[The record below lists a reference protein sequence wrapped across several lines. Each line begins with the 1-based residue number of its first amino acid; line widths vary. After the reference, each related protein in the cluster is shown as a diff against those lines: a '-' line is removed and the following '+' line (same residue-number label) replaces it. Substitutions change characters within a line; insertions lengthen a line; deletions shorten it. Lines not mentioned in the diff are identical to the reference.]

1 MSFQAIREQATDLSV
16 EISPKPA
23 TQSATAKPNPRG
35 ASQLLADFHEL
46 QRQVDAIYA
55 EQRQS
60 GPPPAIRLNGYVE
73 GFGHGAEQ
81 EWLRL
86 IAIR

>member
-16 EISPKPA
+16 DYSPMPA
-23 TQSATAKPNPRG
+23 AKSAAAKPKPRG

-55 EQRQS
+55 EQKH
-60 GPPPAIRLNGYVE
+60 N
-73 GFGHGAEQ
+73 EQ

>member
-1 MSFQAIREQATDLSV
+1 MSFQAIREQATDLSA
-16 EISPKPA
+16 ELSPKPTA
-23 TQSATAKPNPRG
+23 QSATAKPKPRG

-55 EQRQS
+55 EQKH
-60 GPPPAIRLNGYVE
+60 N
-73 GFGHGAEQ
+73 EQ

>member
-1 MSFQAIREQATDLSV
+1 MSFQAIRDQATDLSA
-16 EISPKPA
+16 ELSPTPA
-23 TQSATAKPNPRG
+23 TQSATTKPKPRG

-55 EQRQS
+55 EQK
-60 GPPPAIRLNGYVE
+60 
-73 GFGHGAEQ
+73 HGEQ

-86 IAIR
+86 IAMTHSSVSAGHGLRRNVTTPC

>member
-16 EISPKPA
+16 DYSPMPA
-23 TQSATAKPNPRG
+23 TKSAAAKPKPRG
-35 ASQLLADFHEL
+35 ASSQLLADFNEL

-55 EQRQS
+55 EQKH
-60 GPPPAIRLNGYVE
+60 N
-73 GFGHGAEQ
+73 EQ

>member
-1 MSFQAIREQATDLSV
+1 MSFQAIRDQATDLSV
-16 EISPKPA
+16 DYSPTPA
-23 TQSATAKPNPRG
+23 ANSAAAKPKLRG
-35 ASQLLADFHEL
+35 ACQLLADFNEL

-55 EQRQS
+55 EQKQS
-60 GPPPAIRLNGYVE
+60 
-73 GFGHGAEQ
+73 EQ